1 MFKGKKKHVLSCGL
15 CFPVDGYRATCGS
28 PRKHQKLYFYC
39 GAICAAPF
47 FQPFRFPLFK
57 FSTFF
62 FLFSKFNHGWWRT
75 LSCFLINWSSVLCR
89 TSGLAKGSWIQ
100 LGFQYFSEVLNFN
113 HALQTQ
119 IFSWHSGKTLCPLLC
134 IPWYPKNRL
143 LLQQLIREV
152 PPDLW
157 SSNITEHR
165 VVREEEIIHI
175 ELRVKF
181 IFFRLQLFLHQTHR
195 MIVLWLL
202 ETEGLLLQANT
213 SRRGLTCFDARN

>member
-1 MFKGKKKHVLSCGL
+1 MRVMLPSGWVSSNLWFAEKTPTVL
-15 CFPVDGYRATCGS
+15 
-28 PRKHQKLYFYC
+28 
-39 GAICAAPF
+39 PF
-47 FQPFRFPLFK
+47 FFNLSDFLFSNFQTFFPLFK
-57 FSTFF
+57 IQSWMMTNLELLSNKLVVCTVQDFWISKRLVNSIGFSI
-62 FLFSKFNHGWWRT
+62 FLRS
-75 LSCFLINWSSVLCR
+75 LE
-89 TSGLAKGSWIQ
+89 
-100 LGFQYFSEVLNFN
+100 FQS
-113 HALQTQ
+113 Q
-119 IFSWHSGKTLCPLLC
+119 IFSWHSGKILCPLLC

>member
-28 PRKHQKLYFYC
+28 PRKHQLC
-39 GAICAAPF
+39 CPF
-47 FQPFRFPLFK
+47 FSTFQISSFQIFKLFFPLFK
-57 FSTFF
+57 IQSWMMTNLELLSNKLVECTVQDFWISKRLVNSIGFSI
-62 FLFSKFNHGWWRT
+62 FLRS
-75 LSCFLINWSSVLCR
+75 LE
-89 TSGLAKGSWIQ
+89 
-100 LGFQYFSEVLNFN
+100 FQS
-113 HALQTQ
+113 Q
-119 IFSWHSGKTLCPLLC
+119 IFSWHSGKILCPLLC